1 MNNVAYRY
9 RFRPDIDLKEAQDT
23 LLLAVVAAEG
33 IFGQARVRMDADYHL
48 DPTINVIIVD
58 ADTVVGQVVNQVFTA
73 FISREFGRGR
83 FLVRRV
89 ELVAQGGAA

>member
-33 IFGQARVRMDADYHL
+33 IFGQTRVRMDVECDL
-48 DPTINVIIVD
+48 DPSINVIVVD
-58 ADTVVGQVVNQVFTA
+58 ADTVVGQVVNQIFTA
-73 FISREFGRGR
+73 LISREFGRGR

-89 ELVAQGGAA
+89 ELVGPGGAA